1 MQLLQENATKIKQNK
16 KLLNPIKNKRLTQ
29 VIFFCHAINV
39 KLFFLKHITITY
51 ILSPLKIT
59 QQNIS
64 PGYIYLAITFLFYL
78 ADEFKVELYHTKEAD
93 WISENDCRQ
102 L

>member
-1 MQLLQENATKIKQNK
+1 M
-16 KLLNPIKNKRLTQ
+16 LN
-29 VIFFCHAINV
+29 F
-39 KLFFLKHITITY
+39 LFKHITITY

-59 QQNIS
+59 QQNSS
-64 PGYIYLAITFLFYL
+64 PGYIYLAITFYL
-78 ADEFKVELYHTKEAD
+78 ADEFKVELYHTKETD